1 MMSGT
6 MCPYCNM
13 DTGGN
18 HELYCP
24 VNQNRLTITPETK
37 KQPYKCPVCD
47 GRGVVPAGFYS
58 CYPEYTCS
66 DANNVPCRACK
77 GKGIIWGRCGV
88 K

>member
-47 GRGVVPAGFYS
+47 GKGKVSTWYHASATEVQ
-58 CYPEYTCS
+58 CQ
-66 DANNVPCRACK
+66 ACK
-77 GKGIIWGRCGV
+77 GEGIIWGRGQG
-88 K
+88 